1 MSFSPEELRKRS
13 EAFGLAWQS
22 FVATPNPDR
31 LLEFA
36 VSISSFTE
44 FLHSKGL
51 SGLHQISRNVE
62 QQVLSMFEDGGDTS
76 APQTTLNELDVLVS
90 KLDLKVSD
98 FISRSNLPIAERR
111 SEYGALT
118 AIDTSPSHRIL
129 LIGRAFQPWQD
140 FMLQLGY
147 FGNDAEFHDALEF
160 PANTTQPATVL
171 FDAAGDPSGVERMG
185 IALEPEADYERRP
198 DGGGGCEDPRITF
211 VEPLGRYVMTYT
223 AFSPRGP
230 RIALAASQCASAGR
244 VWPSPHA
251 PRDCTR
257 VTLG

>member
-129 LIGRAFQPWQD
+129 LIGRAVQPWQD

-147 FGNDAEFHDALEF
+147 FGIDAEFHDALEL
-160 PANTTQPATVL
+160 PDNTTEPAIVL
-171 FDAAGDPSGVERMG
+171 FDADGLTIDQVAAKVQ
-185 IALEPEADYERRP
+185 ALRAR
-198 DGGGGCEDPRITF
+198 
-211 VEPLGRYVMTYT
+211 
-223 AFSPRGP
+223 FSTCVLIVPKLSDDFDSLKS
-230 RIALAASQCASAGR
+230 ALSAGCDFCFSTTSA
-244 VWPSPHA
+244 PSLILAKIIDICSSVEEEP
-251 PRDCTR
+251 
-257 VTLG
+257 